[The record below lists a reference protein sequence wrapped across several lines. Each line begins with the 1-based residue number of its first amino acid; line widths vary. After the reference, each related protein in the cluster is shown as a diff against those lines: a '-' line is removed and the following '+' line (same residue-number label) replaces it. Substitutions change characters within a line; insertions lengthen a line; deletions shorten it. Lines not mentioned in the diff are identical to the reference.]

1 MEKLERMESNSKLAQ
16 VVEIQTA
23 TIKKGRSQLNR
34 KYMTVAG
41 EKWKKCT
48 KEMSFETMKNY

>member
-41 EKWKKCT
+41 EK
-48 KEMSFETMKNY
+48 